1 MFLLI
6 RSIQLKVS
14 SFIFTTQVE
23 LHMLKLTS
31 LAIGLLAVISIAP
44 NSEAMTANTQPSL
57 QQPAANLHSQIIFR
71 IGDRGYTRRQEGQY
85 RRDLVMQRKREAQRR
100 QYNNRMGG
108 SNRNGEPNRDSQNRR
123 DR

>member
-6 RSIQLKVS
+6 RSIQLKVRA
-14 SFIFTTQVE
+14 FLFTIKVE

-57 QQPAANLHSQIIFR
+57 QQPAGNLHSQIIFR

-85 RRDLVMQRKREAQRR
+85 RRDLAIQRKREAQRR
-100 QYNNRMGG
+100 QYNRMGG
-108 SNRNGEPNRDSQNRR
+108 SNRNGEPNRGGQNRR
-123 DR
+123 